1 MAGVSLGKKL
11 LRNVIRH
18 TDIHNKIQEESE
30 MWKLRGREK
39 HVPQTDTSSRKPA
52 SAARGYMHCDRY
64 EDDSSPSR
72 DRGGVRDRLSERH
85 ERGKQLS
92 DRDERE
98 ARYWT
103 RKLYEF
109 EANDPDRWGHS
120 GFKELYPEEF
130 KSDGRGESSGDDN
143 VRHKKKKCK
152 SSREADHRK
161 HSSKSSKKKKK
172 KKKEKRKRRVETSDS
187 DSGDSDGEAR
197 RKRRREEK
205 RKVRRKEKR
214 EDESSSEER
223 ESEGEGA
230 REKRAGSRRKRHRHN
245 SDSHQERPRKK
256 RKNWKSADGEKSD
269 ESSDD

>member
-1 MAGVSLGKKL
+1 
-11 LRNVIRH
+11 
-18 TDIHNKIQEESE
+18 

-39 HVPQTDTSSRKPA
+39 HVPPSDHSSRKPP
-52 SAARGYMHCDRY
+52 STARGYMHCDRD

-85 ERGKQLS
+85 ERGRPLS

-130 KSDGRGESSGDDN
+130 KSDGRGESSGGDDN

-161 HSSKSSKKKKK
+161 HSSKSSKKKKR
-172 KKKEKRKRRVETSDS
+172 KKEKKKQRRAETSDS

-197 RKRRREEK
+197 RKRRRREEEK
-205 RKVRRKEKR
+205 RKVRRKERR
-214 EDESSSEER
+214 EDESSSEES
-223 ESEGEGA
+223 ESEGEGE
-230 REKRAGSRRKRHRHN
+230 RERERRGGGGGGGRRKRHRHRRN
-245 SDSHQERPRKK
+245 SDSHQERPSKK
-256 RKNWKSADGEKSD
+256 RKNWKAADGEKTD